1 MCIVCS
7 QKSHTT
13 FFIGGRKVW
22 QMRNIHGTGQSP
34 SHEFWWK
41 VEWLCSLLNWQP
53 KGEPVRR
60 GVGEESYS
68 ALNLEKC
75 GEREVV
81 GDGGEL
87 TLNWTHNKGT
97 GHVERM
103 SVHAS
108 MDGRVSWHA
117 QGCALTALTT
127 GEETPNR
134 PVPIIM
140 QRSLTEAIRYL
151 PQPTVLPLHKLNN
164 AFDEGL

>member
-13 FFIGGRKVW
+13 FFIGGRKVR

-41 VEWLCSLLNWQP
+41 VEWLSSLLNWQP

-60 GVGEESYS
+60 GVGEGSHS

-75 GEREVV
+75 GGREVV
-81 GDGGEL
+81 GDGGKL

-108 MDGRVSWHA
+108 MDGRVSWRA
-117 QGCALTALTT
+117 QGCALPALTT
-127 GEETPNR
+127 GRENPNR

-140 QRSLTEAIRYL
+140 QRSLTEAFRHP

-164 AFDEGL
+164 AFDEAL

>member
-1 MCIVCS
+1 M
-7 QKSHTT
+7 
-13 FFIGGRKVW
+13 
-22 QMRNIHGTGQSP
+22 
-34 SHEFWWK
+34 
-41 VEWLCSLLNWQP
+41 
-53 KGEPVRR
+53 
-60 GVGEESYS
+60 
-68 ALNLEKC
+68 EKC
-75 GEREVV
+75 GGREVV

-87 TLNWTHNKGT
+87 TLTRPPNKGT

>member
-1 MCIVCS
+1 
-7 QKSHTT
+7 
-13 FFIGGRKVW
+13 
-22 QMRNIHGTGQSP
+22 
-34 SHEFWWK
+34 
-41 VEWLCSLLNWQP
+41 
-53 KGEPVRR
+53 
-60 GVGEESYS
+60 
-68 ALNLEKC
+68 
-75 GEREVV
+75 
-81 GDGGEL
+81 
-87 TLNWTHNKGT
+87 
-97 GHVERM
+97 M

-151 PQPTVLPLHKLNN
+151 PLPTVLPLHKLNN